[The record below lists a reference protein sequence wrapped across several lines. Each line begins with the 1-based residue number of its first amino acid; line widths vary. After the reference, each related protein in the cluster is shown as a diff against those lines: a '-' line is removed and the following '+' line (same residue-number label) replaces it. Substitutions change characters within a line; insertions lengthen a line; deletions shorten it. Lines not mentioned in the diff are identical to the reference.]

1 MNSLPIFYRDNLIK
15 RKITASREITNKG
28 EEEEEI
34 CSICEDKKVN
44 VMLDCYVR
52 KL

>member
-15 RKITASREITNKG
+15 RKITASAEITNKG
-28 EEEEEI
+28 EEEI

-52 KL
+52 